1 MLPLIQISSRSTVST
16 QSSQLEKTHA
26 GSSFESASSLYSMR
40 EDLLQHDEKEK
51 QEQRL
56 DRHEKPPLSQLKSPM
71 GSLAE
76 LTRKSPSHSISSTTS
91 SGSCQVSGQAAIKS
105 PARESQPQTVSSS
118 GGSQMKVSIAETAPA
133 GKPKPESISED
144 ERSEVR
150 YSSSGYYE
158 SPHDEDDEDQVTPSC
173 KARRQR
179 QEDERKRRKTSMKLD
194 IEKENMRA
202 LTSPI
207 KKPQAAGGAAKLTSP
222 EQQVHPEGGSPSK
235 MKRFRPKIRRQLR
248 KSSRE
253 DVLAAAA
260 ARRVRAPPTMY
271 GLSSISGDTELL
283 LDGSMTTTV
292 GPRVVPPA
300 ASIATAA
307 ALASGTTTTTSAS
320 STGTL
325 TQQQEQQLAPLQVRK
340 PHSCA
345 TPTALLSP
353 KTPVAASLA
362 TAKSASEAGQLKA
375 KSIESLRSV
384 SPGSDSVFYSEA
396 DGNAASA
403 EQGHCLHCGKE
414 MEGKQVDSV
423 ESIPY
428 IEQEADIVKPPSDF
442 ADSPV
447 TTKTTQRL
455 YKKMDKRFRSEE
467 RYHGERGRHYKTRQ
481 ENIRAKVSGLQEP
494 IDPSLILLILLQ
506 SEERGRAPSLPNT
519 PILRPAGSSPCVLP
533 DINTE
538 QNQHIIYKGHYDA
551 GRYTRLTDDDLWTQL
566 DHQCFGR

>member
-1 MLPLIQISSRSTVST
+1 
-16 QSSQLEKTHA
+16 
-26 GSSFESASSLYSMR
+26 MR

-51 QEQRL
+51 QEKS
-56 DRHEKPPLSQLKSPM
+56 DRPEKPPLSQLKSPM

-91 SGSCQVSGQAAIKS
+91 SGSCQVSGPAIKS
-105 PARESQPQTVSSS
+105 PARESQPQTVNSV
-118 GGSQMKVSIAETAPA
+118 GGTQLKVSIAETAPA
-133 GKPKPESISED
+133 KPKPESISED

-207 KKPQAAGGAAKLTSP
+207 KKPLASGAGAKLTSP
-222 EQQVHPEGGSPSK
+222 EQQAHQDGGSPSK

-271 GLSSISGDTELL
+271 GLSSVSGDTELL

-292 GPRVVPPA
+292 GPRVPA
-300 ASIATAA
+300 APTIATAA
-307 ALASGTTTTTSAS
+307 ALASGTTTTSAS
-320 STGTL
+320 STGTI
-325 TQQQEQQLAPLQVRK
+325 TQQQEQPAGPLQVRK

-353 KTPVAASLA
+353 KTPVAANL
-362 TAKSASEAGQLKA
+362 TTVKSASEAGQLKA

-414 MEGKQVDSV
+414 MEGKQHTNTVSELAGDSV

-467 RYHGERGRHYKTRQ
+467 RYHGERGRHYKSRQ
-481 ENIRAKVSGLQEP
+481 ENIRAKVSRIQ
-494 IDPSLILLILLQ
+494 
-506 SEERGRAPSLPNT
+506 
-519 PILRPAGSSPCVLP
+519 
-533 DINTE
+533 
-538 QNQHIIYKGHYDA
+538 
-551 GRYTRLTDDDLWTQL
+551 
-566 DHQCFGR
+566 

>member
-1 MLPLIQISSRSTVST
+1 
-16 QSSQLEKTHA
+16 
-26 GSSFESASSLYSMR
+26 MR
-40 EDLLQHDEKEK
+40 EDLLQHDEKERDK
-51 QEQRL
+51 QTTL
-56 DRHEKPPLSQLKSPM
+56 TKAQLKSPI
-71 GSLAE
+71 GSVAE

-91 SGSCQVSGQAAIKS
+91 SGSCPVLGAAIKS
-105 PARESQPQTVSSS
+105 PAKESLPQTVASSVT
-118 GGSQMKVSIAETAPA
+118 SQMKVSSVECIPP
-133 GKPKPESISED
+133 GVKPKPDSISED

-158 SPHDEDDEDQVTPSC
+158 SPHEEDDEEQGTRS
-173 KARRQR
+173 KARRLR

-207 KKPQAAGGAAKLTSP
+207 KKPTGSSKITSP
-222 EQQVHPEGGSPSK
+222 EQSISGTMDNGSSPSK

-260 ARRVRAPPTMY
+260 VRRNRATPTIF
-271 GLSSISGDTELL
+271 GLSSGSGDTELL
-283 LDGSMTTTV
+283 LDASMSTGATTTAV
-292 GPRVVPPA
+292 TSVSAP
-300 ASIATAA
+300 
-307 ALASGTTTTTSAS
+307 TSAS
-320 STGTL
+320 KLPTSESSVT
-325 TQQQEQQLAPLQVRK
+325 TQPEAVAAPLPAKK

-345 TPTALLSP
+345 TPTSLLSP
-353 KTPVAASLA
+353 KLPTTSG
-362 TAKSASEAGQLKA
+362 TQTKSTSDTFQLKA

-396 DGNAASA
+396 DGNAASG
-403 EQGHCLHCGKE
+403 EQSHCHHCGKE
-414 MEGKQVDSV
+414 MEGKQQSNTISELAGDSV

-428 IEQEADIVKPPSDF
+428 IEQDIVKPPSDF

-481 ENIRAKVSGLQEP
+481 ENIRAKVGLCTLRKICLRMLKKKLLENHCKQSRIENLMNIFFFAERGAWAHTQSSQYP
-494 IDPSLILLILLQ
+494 RPSSCWLQ
-506 SEERGRAPSLPNT
+506 SLCTARYG
-519 PILRPAGSSPCVLP
+519 
-533 DINTE
+533 TE
-538 QNQHIIYKGHYDA
+538 SAH
-551 GRYTRLTDDDLWTQL
+551 
-566 DHQCFGR
+566 

>member
-1 MLPLIQISSRSTVST
+1 
-16 QSSQLEKTHA
+16 
-26 GSSFESASSLYSMR
+26 MR
-40 EDLLQHDEKEK
+40 EDLLQHDEK
-51 QEQRL
+51 
-56 DRHEKPPLSQLKSPM
+56 PLVKSTQLKSPL
-71 GSLAE
+71 GSATE

-91 SGSCQVSGQAAIKS
+91 SGSCQVSGQAIKS
-105 PARESQPQTVSSS
+105 PAKECEPQTVSSAPS
-118 GGSQMKVSIAETAPA
+118 GQMKVSAAEMAPQ
-133 GKPKPESISED
+133 KPKPESISED

-158 SPHDEDDEDQVTPSC
+158 SPHEEDDEEQITPNC

-179 QEDERKRRKTSMKLD
+179 QDDERKRRKTSMKLD

-207 KKPQAAGGAAKLTSP
+207 KKPHGAVKVQSP
-222 EQQVHPEGGSPSK
+222 EQHSAGILEGGGSPSK

-260 ARRVRAPPTMY
+260 ARRARATPTIY
-271 GLSSISGDTELL
+271 GLSSVSGDTELL
-283 LDGSMTTTV
+283 LDASMTSIMKAAAA
-292 GPRVVPPA
+292 PA
-300 ASIATAA
+300 PAPATTAA
-307 ALASGTTTTTSAS
+307 ATIITTTTTSAS
-320 STGTL
+320 STGTA
-325 TQQQEQQLAPLQVRK
+325 TLQDQPPHPIVRK

-353 KTPVAASLA
+353 KQPAAALPAS
-362 TAKSASEAGQLKA
+362 KSASEAGQLKA

-403 EQGHCLHCGKE
+403 DQGHCLHCGKE
-414 MEGKQVDSV
+414 MEGKQHNTVSELAGDSV

-481 ENIRAKVSGLQEP
+481 ENIRAKVRKRVGEQETETERELYP
-494 IDPSLILLILLQ
+494 ITC
-506 SEERGRAPSLPNT
+506 RVRNVVGRQVY
-519 PILRPAGSSPCVLP
+519 PILQYYGPLAPVPACCPISIRNKASTLSIRVTTMRGA
-533 DINTE
+533 IR
-538 QNQHIIYKGHYDA
+538 A
-551 GRYTRLTDDDLWTQL
+551 
-566 DHQCFGR
+566 

>member
-1 MLPLIQISSRSTVST
+1 
-16 QSSQLEKTHA
+16 
-26 GSSFESASSLYSMR
+26 MR

-51 QEQRL
+51 QEQRV
-56 DRHEKPPLSQLKSPM
+56 DRQEKPPLLSQLKSPM

-91 SGSCQVSGQAAIKS
+91 SGSCQVSGQPAIKS
-105 PARESQPQTVSSS
+105 PARESQPQTVSST
-118 GGSQMKVSIAETAPA
+118 GGTQMMKVSIAETAAPA
-133 GKPKPESISED
+133 KPKPESISED

-207 KKPQAAGGAAKLTSP
+207 KKPQAAGGGAAAGAAGKLTSP
-222 EQQVHPEGGSPSK
+222 EQQVHQEGGSPSK

-271 GLSSISGDTELL
+271 GLSSVSGDTELL

-292 GPRVVPPA
+292 GPRVAPPPA
-300 ASIATAA
+300 PSIATAA

-325 TQQQEQQLAPLQVRK
+325 TQQQEQQAAPLQLRK

-353 KTPVAASLA
+353 KTPVAAATLA

-467 RYHGERGRHYKTRQ
+467 RYHGERGRHYKSRQ
-481 ENIRAKVSGLQEP
+481 ENIRAKVG
-494 IDPSLILLILLQ
+494 SL
-506 SEERGRAPSLPNT
+506 
-519 PILRPAGSSPCVLP
+519 
-533 DINTE
+533 
-538 QNQHIIYKGHYDA
+538 
-551 GRYTRLTDDDLWTQL
+551 
-566 DHQCFGR
+566 

>member
-1 MLPLIQISSRSTVST
+1 
-16 QSSQLEKTHA
+16 
-26 GSSFESASSLYSMR
+26 MR
-40 EDLLQHDEKEK
+40 EELLQHDEKEK
-51 QEQRL
+51 Q
-56 DRHEKPPLSQLKSPM
+56 DRSDRQEKPPLSQLKSQM

-91 SGSCQVSGQAAIKS
+91 SGSCQVSGQAIKS
-105 PARESQPQTVSSS
+105 PARESQPQTVSST
-118 GGSQMKVSIAETAPA
+118 GPGSQVKVSAAETAPA
-133 GKPKPESISED
+133 STAKPKPESISED

-158 SPHDEDDEDQVTPSC
+158 SPHEEDDEEQVPPTC

-207 KKPQAAGGAAKLTSP
+207 KKPLPAGTGAGSKLTSP
-222 EQQVHPEGGSPSK
+222 EQQQQVHPEGGSPSK

-260 ARRVRAPPTMY
+260 VRRARATPTMY
-271 GLSSISGDTELL
+271 GLSSVSGDTELL

-292 GPRVVPPA
+292 GPRVPSA
-300 ASIATAA
+300 TAIATAA
-307 ALASGTTTTTSAS
+307 ALASGTTTTSAS
-320 STGTL
+320 STGTA
-325 TQQQEQQLAPLQVRK
+325 TQQQEQQMQAPPPLRK

-353 KTPVAASLA
+353 KTPVSQAALS
-362 TAKSASEAGQLKA
+362 TVKSASEAGQLKA

-396 DGNAASA
+396 DPNAASA
-403 EQGHCLHCGKE
+403 EQAHCLHCGKE
-414 MEGKQVDSV
+414 REGKHHTNTVSELAGDSV

-481 ENIRAKVSGLQEP
+481 ENIRAKVSREIKDG
-494 IDPSLILLILLQ
+494 
-506 SEERGRAPSLPNT
+506 
-519 PILRPAGSSPCVLP
+519 
-533 DINTE
+533 
-538 QNQHIIYKGHYDA
+538 KG
-551 GRYTRLTDDDLWTQL
+551 
-566 DHQCFGR
+566 